1 MSLNS
6 KLKEYVD
13 EAIQAH
19 LAYMTDRLSAA
30 EQTITTLID
39 RLDEA
44 EKKLKDAEAKIT
56 VLRECG
62 KAGSKVANIAEL
74 VECILQHL
82 SPRDIVANAMF
93 ASRKIRETVLGSKI
107 LSEKCFLLPIGP
119 VPMPLSTRQL
129 DCNSDLFDQSFGDLQ
144 IYMSYSLHR
153 SAIHVW
159 MTFDDINWTQDD
171 LDFNFQDTIQSHMFL
186 TKPVMPI
193 RLTVQYTKWDNTTP
207 VWSSLYATAKVL
219 VKHCTCGE
227 LCRVAA
233 ELIMS
238 EPASWSGP
246 GAGGAILDD
255 LWSPRSITSLIGPDE
270 EAVDLMLSVPEYRL
284 SAPSESDEESVW
296 SEDDSWT

>member
-1 MSLNS
+1 MSLNLQ
-6 KLKEYVD
+6 LKEYLD

-30 EQTITTLID
+30 EQTITTLTD

-44 EKKLKDAEAKIT
+44 EKKLKDAQAKIT

-82 SPRDIVANAMF
+82 SPRDIVANAMS
-93 ASRKIRETVLGSKI
+93 ASRKIRATVLRSKT
-107 LSEKCFLLPIGP
+107 LREKCFLLPVGP
-119 VPMPLSTRQL
+119 VPMPLPTREV
-129 DCNSDLFDQSFGDLQ
+129 DWNGDLLDQ
-144 IYMSYSLHR
+144 GFGNYQTYMWYSIHR
-153 SAIHVW
+153 SAVHVG
-159 MTFDDINWTQDD
+159 MVFDDIDWNQDD
-171 LDFNFQDTIQSHMFL
+171 LDFNFEDTIQSHMFF

-193 RLTVQYTKWDNTTP
+193 RLTVQYTKSTGPAWMDRH
-207 VWSSLYATAKVL
+207 ATAKVL
-219 VKHCTCGE
+219 VKHCTRGE

-270 EAVDLMLSVPEYRL
+270 EAVDLMLSVPDYRL
-284 SAPSESDEESVW
+284 SAPSKPDEESIR